1 MGEQA
6 SGNTVPEA
14 LHVFDV
20 IASAMTWVGCSWLHV
35 MLSLLFKES

>member
-20 IASAMTWVGCSWLHV
+20 IASAMT
-35 MLSLLFKES
+35 